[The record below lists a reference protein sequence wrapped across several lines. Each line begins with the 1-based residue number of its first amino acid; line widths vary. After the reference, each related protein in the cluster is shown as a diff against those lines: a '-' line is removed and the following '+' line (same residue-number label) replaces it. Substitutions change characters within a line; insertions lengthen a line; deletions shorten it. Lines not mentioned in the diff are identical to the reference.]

1 MWDINDQMINWIFL
15 LSDINIEKSQKKLN
29 CAELF
34 RRYESDPG
42 ADFNLFKI
50 AYDYCH
56 DEDLAEEKMRE
67 YIDGET
73 TISSLGEP
81 QIETHKKEEDNLITH
96 INVIVQFLTKYAKG
110 IKELFYVLPY
120 VLPYD
125 ISDLPENQF
134 KSIRRFLLGDNIGN
148 NF

>member
-1 MWDINDQMINWIFL
+1 MWDLYDQMINWIFL
-15 LSDINIEKSQKKLN
+15 LSDIYITKCKKKKN
-29 CAELF
+29 CADLF
-34 RRYESDPG
+34 RSYESDSG

-67 YIDGET
+67 YINGET
-73 TISSLGEP
+73 TISSLGEL
-81 QIETHKKEEDNLITH
+81 QIETHAKEEDKLITH

-110 IKELFYVLPY
+110 IKELFFVIPY
-120 VLPYD
+120 DSPYD

-134 KSIRRFLLGDNIGN
+134 KSIRRFLWGTT
-148 NF
+148 